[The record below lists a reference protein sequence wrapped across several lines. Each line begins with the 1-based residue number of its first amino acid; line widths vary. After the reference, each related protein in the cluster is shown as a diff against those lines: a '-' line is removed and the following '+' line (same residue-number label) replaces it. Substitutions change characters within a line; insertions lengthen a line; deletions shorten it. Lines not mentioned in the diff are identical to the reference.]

1 MAISGLQ
8 TINIGVENQ
17 ATGSDSLYVA
27 FTKAQN
33 NFSRIANIGSPY
45 NTFVGGNG
53 IVTGTDPSTGTVT
66 ITNSGI
72 LNVISGTGI
81 TALNS
86 NGNVTISVSGYAN
99 GNLVAGV
106 TNVGIRSNTLTVSN
120 SPVISNGIINVNLTS
135 TGITP
140 GQYVAPTVTVDT
152 YGRVTSIANTASTG
166 TVTEIA
172 FDSGDGILI
181 EGGPITTDGTI
192 TITNTGVT
200 RLNAGPGIALSGSN
214 GEVTVYS
221 TNPSQGT
228 VTSVEVTS
236 NTLTITGSPI
246 TSSGTINIELPESD
260 TMTGNFTAGNLTS
273 SSALRVLG
281 NANVV
286 GTFLVSGASTLSA
299 NLLVTANANV
309 TGNIIIGGAAT
320 STGNLLVTANSN
332 ITGNAIFGGTVTS
345 TGTLIASGNANVTGT
360 LNVSGNSSV
369 SGTTTSIGNL
379 LVTANSNVT
388 GNALFGGNVT
398 STGTL
403 TASGNAN
410 VTGNLNV
417 TANASVTGNFTSTA
431 NVSANNISVTRN
443 LTVGN
448 STLGNLSSFD
458 VRASNAM
465 VIANTGYLILN
476 CVGDNSKFV
485 AFQGPATMSA
495 AYAAWQLPN
504 ADGSANSFMS
514 TNGAGILSFRQP
526 ASSTAPSTTS
536 STGIAGQIAY
546 DSGFVY
552 VCIATNTWRRAA
564 LTTW

>member
-17 ATGSDSLYVA
+17 ATGSDSLFVA

-45 NTFVGGNG
+45 NTFTGGNG
-53 IVTGTDPSTGTVT
+53 ISTGTDSGTGTVT
-66 ITNSGI
+66 ITNTGI
-72 LNVISGTGI
+72 LNVVGGTGI
-81 TALNS
+81 TAS
-86 NGNVTISVSGYAN
+86 KVDGNVTISVSGFAN
-99 GNLVAGV
+99 GTLVAGV
-106 TNVGIRSNTLTVSN
+106 TNVGIQSSTLTVSN
-120 SPVISNGIINVNLTS
+120 SPVISNGVMTVELAS

-140 GQYVAPTVTVDT
+140 GEYVAPTVTVDS
-152 YGRVTSIANTASTG
+152 YGRVTEIANTVSIG

-221 TNPSQGT
+221 TNPAQGT

-246 TSSGTINIELPESD
+246 TSSGTINIEMPESD
-260 TMTGNFTAGNLTS
+260 SMTGNFTAGNITS
-273 SSALRVLG
+273 NSALVVLG

-286 GTFLVSGASTLSA
+286 GTFLVSGATSLSA

-309 TGNIIIGGAAT
+309 TGNVIIGGTTSFAGNLLVTANSNVTGNAVFGGTVTSTGTLTATGNANVTGNLNVTGNSIVGGTTT

-332 ITGNAIFGGTVTS
+332 VTGNALFGGTVTS
-345 TGTLIASGNANVTGT
+345 TGTLIASGNANVTG
-360 LNVSGNSSV
+360 
-369 SGTTTSIGNL
+369 
-379 LVTANSNVT
+379 
-388 GNALFGGNVT
+388 
-398 STGTL
+398 
-403 TASGNAN
+403 
-410 VTGNLNV
+410 NLNV
-417 TANASVTGNFTSTA
+417 TANANVTGNITSTA
-431 NVSANNISVTRN
+431 NIAANNMSVTRN

-465 VIANTGYLILN
+465 VVANTGYMILN

-495 AYAAWQLPN
+495 SYAAWQLPN

-514 TNGAGILSFRQP
+514 TNGAGVLSFRQP
-526 ASSTAPSTTS
+526 ASSSAPLTS
-536 STGIAGQIAY
+536 GSAGIAGQIAY
-546 DSGFVY
+546 DSTHIY
-552 VCIATNTWRRAA
+552 VCIATNSWIRADA
-564 LTTW
+564 AAW